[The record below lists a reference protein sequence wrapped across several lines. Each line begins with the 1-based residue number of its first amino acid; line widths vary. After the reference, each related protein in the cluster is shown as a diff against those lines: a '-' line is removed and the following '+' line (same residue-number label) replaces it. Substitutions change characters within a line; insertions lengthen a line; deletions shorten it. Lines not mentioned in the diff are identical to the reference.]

1 MASPFDLSQIFQ
13 MIVPIMMILFVVM
26 LVSVLFRSLRGA
38 FTA

>member
-1 MASPFDLSQIFQ
+1 MASPIDLSSIFQ

-38 FTA
+38 FS